1 MLRRLFLYYPSYTIP
16 FTHEIHLTLT
26 SFCINPLVGR
36 FAGAAYGF

>member
-1 MLRRLFLYYPSYTIP
+1 MLRRLFLLLFSYTIP

-36 FAGAAYGF
+36 FAGTADGF